1 MIRHTLA
8 AGLAVGF
15 LWASARPTAAQEP
28 MGGVSPQTAKINEL
42 IRKGYESAGITKPAE
57 KATDLEF
64 MRRVFIDLQGRVPTV
79 EEIKDFEADK
89 TANKRVKL
97 VQRLLNEKAY
107 TPKVNGKP
115 VTEVEGLKKVPI
127 NYVYGYAANFADIWS
142 VWLITRSGV
151 DDVYRNQLE
160 QWLSEQ
166 FENNVPYRD
175 FVTALITA
183 SGKSQDNGAVNFIFR
198 HLGDPI
204 MAETKGAGVNFAR
217 DGRFDNVPVT
227 SRVTKLFLGIQT
239 QCTQCHDHPQA
250 KEWKQRDFWGV
261 NAFFRQTDK
270 RGQQTAMGKKAAP
283 VGNSVELT
291 DVPEWNREGTV
302 FYDQRDGQRKAVFA
316 TMLKDVAQAEKDQR
330 STKTLNSVGAL
341 GTKTRRQLLA
351 EWVLQHDNFE
361 KAAVNRMWGHFFGR
375 GLHKEPTV
383 DDFKS
388 DNEVVHPELL
398 EYLAAEFKKYNHDTK
413 KLLEWI
419 CTSDAYNLSHVAGT
433 TKVKAGDKTKA
444 LTDVDFDPYFAR
456 MPLKGMSPDV
466 LFESLAV
473 ATRARTR
480 LSDDAY
486 TTLKRTWSSQ
496 LVKNFGDDEGNEAN
510 FNGTILQALMM
521 MNGKTLNDQIKSD
534 RTKGVIFDVVKKYT
548 KGTAVNFAGITDELF
563 LMTVNRH
570 PTPAELQKIEQVR
583 LGAARIN
590 LGTGAPSTG
599 STGGTGAPPKKGP
612 APKGPTPGTGAG
624 TPVPGVNG
632 SDGNALVGFYED
644 VFWALLNTN
653 EFMLN
658 H

>member
-1 MIRHTLA
+1 MIRHTLV

-28 MGGVSPQTAKINEL
+28 MGGVSPQTQKINEL

-64 MRRVFIDLQGRVPTV
+64 MRRVFVDLQGRIPTV

-89 TANKRVKL
+89 TPNKRVKL

-107 TPKVNGKP
+107 TPKVNGKA
-115 VTEVEGLKKVPI
+115 VTEAEGLKKVPI

-166 FENNVPYRD
+166 FENNTPYRD

-204 MAETKGAGVNFAR
+204 MAETKGAGVNFGR

-227 SRVTKLFLGIQT
+227 SRVTKMFLGIQT

-270 RGQQTAMGKKAAP
+270 RGLQTAMGKKAAP

-291 DVPEWNREGTV
+291 DMPEWNRDGTV

-316 TMLKDVAQAEKDQR
+316 TMLKDVAQAEKDQK
-330 STKTLNSVGAL
+330 STKTLNSAGSL

-351 EWVLQHDNFE
+351 EWVLAHDNFE

-398 EYLAAEFKKYNHDTK
+398 EYLAAEFKKYNHDMK

-433 TKVKAGDKTKA
+433 TKVKVGDKTKA

-480 LSDDAY
+480 LADDAY

-534 RTKGVIFDVVKKYT
+534 RTKGIIYDLVKKHS
-548 KGTAVNFAGITDELF
+548 KGTAIQYDLITDELF
-563 LMTVNRH
+563 MMTVSRH
-570 PTPAELQKIEQVR
+570 ATKAELDKINQVR
-583 LGAARIN
+583 GGGARIN
-590 LGTGAPSTG
+590 LGTGGAPSTG
-599 STGGTGAPPKKGP
+599 STGGTGAPPKGP
-612 APKGPTPGTGAG
+612 PQKGPTPGAG

-632 SDGNALVGFYED
+632 NDGNAVVGFYED